1 MRGKSLIQILILAV
15 LMLPVGMRAQQ
26 TAAPAQHE
34 QHPQSAPQAAQPQEP
49 EESGPVLTLEELERM
64 ALAGNPTLKQAIA
77 EVRVAAGRAKQAG
90 LYPNPTVGY
99 IGEEIRGGRS
109 RGGQQGFFVEQP
121 IVLGGKLKLGRQVF
135 EQERVQAE
143 AESDEQRLRVTNAVR
158 MLYFHALASQE
169 TVAVRRKLAKLAN
182 EAVEVS
188 RQLHNVGQADQPDML
203 QSEIE
208 AQRAE
213 LMLIEAENRRQQAWT
228 ALAAVVGNPQLP
240 LVRLAGRLEENT
252 PRISPEQYI
261 EDLVRN
267 SPAVRIAEAGVKRAE
282 LSVTRARREAVP
294 DLFLRGGLQQNRELL
309 EPTGRPVGLQGFAE
323 VGVQLKLFNRNQG
336 GVDAA
341 RAELERAHAEARRV
355 ELVLRE
361 RSAGLLRTYRD
372 ASAAVERYRDQM
384 IPRAQRAYEL
394 YLAKYQEVAASYPQ
408 VLIAQRTL
416 FQLQTD
422 YIEAM
427 ETMWTNSIALQ
438 GYLLTDGLEA
448 PARAGEM
455 DQPVREINVPMARP
469 MEK

>member
-1 MRGKSLIQILILAV
+1 MREKSLVRVLILAALV
-15 LMLPVGMRAQQ
+15 TPPAVRAQEA
-26 TAAPAQHE
+26 AAPVSQA
-34 QHPQSAPQAAQPQEP
+34 HPQSAAQVSQPQAP
-49 EESGPVLTLEELERM
+49 EGTGPALTLEELERM
-64 ALAGNPTLKQAIA
+64 ALAGNPTLKQASA

-99 IGEEIRGGRS
+99 LGEEIRGGRS
-109 RGGQQGFFVEQP
+109 RGGQQGFFIEQA

-143 AESDEQRLRVTNAVR
+143 AESDEQRLRVMNAVR
-158 MLYFHALASQE
+158 MLYFHALAAQE
-169 TVAVRRKLAKLAN
+169 TVAVRQKLAKLAA
-182 EAVEVS
+182 EAVGVS
-188 RQLHNVGQADQPDML
+188 RQLHNVGQADQPDIL
-203 QSEIE
+203 QAEIE

-213 LMLIEAENRRQQAWT
+213 LMLIEAENRRQHAWT
-228 ALAAVVGNPQLP
+228 ALAAVAGNPQLP
-240 LVRLAGRLEENT
+240 LARLPGRLDDSI
-252 PRISPEQYI
+252 PGIAPEQYL

-282 LSVTRARREAVP
+282 LSVERARREAVP

-309 EPTGRPVGLQGFAE
+309 EPTGRPAGLQGFAE

-336 GVDAA
+336 GVDSA
-341 RAELERAHAEARRV
+341 RAELERAQAEARRV

-361 RSAGLLRTYRD
+361 RSAGLLRNYRD
-372 ASAAVERYRDQM
+372 SSAAVERYRDQM
-384 IPRAQRAYEL
+384 LPRAQRAYEL
-394 YLAKYQEVAASYPQ
+394 YLAKYQEVAAAYPQ

-422 YIEAM
+422 YIEAL
-427 ETMWTNSIALQ
+427 ESLWTNSIALR